1 MPNLGMLNVNTTCE
15 ARNCFPRL
23 LITRNMSLNS
33 LACLGRSRLLF
44 LTLRLFL
51 EQLRQQT
58 RHIIPRA
65 GWRGIFFIALCTHL
79 PENSFAVAK
88 MERRPLFSTRTQF
101 LTRKKNITILP
112 CLYVISVLEEFLRQM
127 PSYACQKFP
136 FKIVASLCNPV
147 DHSV

>member
-1 MPNLGMLNVNTTCE
+1 MLNVNTCE

-101 LTRKKNITILP
+101 LTRKKHYYSTLLVRYFCTRRISPPNAKP
-112 CLYVISVLEEFLRQM
+112 CLSKIS
-127 PSYACQKFP
+127 
-136 FKIVASLCNPV
+136 I
-147 DHSV
+147 

>member
-1 MPNLGMLNVNTTCE
+1 MLTKYVLVVNELGNFSTYYHAAEKHLCVILQSFFAIPFSFFRMPNLGMLNVNRCE

-58 RHIIPRA
+58 RHIRPRA

-88 MERRPLFSTRTQF
+88 MERRTLFSTRTQF
-101 LTRKKNITILP
+101 LTRK
-112 CLYVISVLEEFLRQM
+112 
-127 PSYACQKFP
+127 
-136 FKIVASLCNPV
+136 
-147 DHSV
+147 

>member
-1 MPNLGMLNVNTTCE
+1 MPNLRRHAKRKYMRSTKLFSSSPNYPKHE
-15 ARNCFPRL
+15 FKFASLPREK
-23 LITRNMSLNS
+23 SAPFS
-33 LACLGRSRLLF
+33 Y
-44 LTLRLFL
+44 LRLFL

-101 LTRKKNITILP
+101 LTRKKHYYSTLLVRYFCTRRISPPNAKP
-112 CLYVISVLEEFLRQM
+112 CLSKIS
-127 PSYACQKFP
+127 
-136 FKIVASLCNPV
+136 I
-147 DHSV
+147 